1 MQDDKIRVLIVDD
14 AADTRDSIK
23 KLLQFDK
30 AIEVIGTIGTA
41 KDAIQMAVEKQP
53 HVVLMDINM
62 PDMDGI
68 AATEGMRK
76 KVPFVQV
83 IILSVQDDLNFMRRA
98 MMAGARDFLTKP
110 PDIDELVSAI
120 HRAYD
125 LAKEEIG
132 KMGSVNVTG
141 MTAGGEAIYG
151 SAIFGKVVMVYSPK
165 GGTGVTTLATNLAV
179 CLNTPSSQ
187 VVLVDGSLQF
197 GDVTVFLNEQPR
209 LSITD
214 LAPRAD
220 ELDPE
225 IVNEVLI
232 NHSQTG
238 LRILAASPRP
248 EQADKITGDQFI
260 KILRYLRRLFH
271 FTIIDTSS
279 YLTDPIIS
287 AMDEADYGI
296 FVERIRAY
304 MLKALREAKV
314 NSSWI
319 NPDTAYEEAML
330 AFVDAVMDRTSQ
342 NRFLGDFISL
352 QQRISHYGMFNS
364 LSQTLL
370 KITSPGVPD
379 FYQGTELW
387 DFSLVDPDNRR
398 LVDYGI
404 RMEMLEEIKRMEA
417 GFGRKELVRR
427 LMADK
432 EDGRIKLYLT
442 YRLVNFRRENRGLFE
457 KGEYLPLEA
466 RGTLA
471 ENVCAFARRGHGK
484 SLIIAV
490 PRFVSKIVPWP
501 ELPLG
506 EKVWP
511 ETSLLIP
518 FAPAGARYRQ
528 VLTGESV
535 TALDFE
541 GNTILPLAEVFADCP
556 VAALEADEG

>member
-110 PDIDELVSAI
+110 PDIDELISAI
-120 HRAYD
+120 HRSYD

-132 KMGSVNVTG
+132 KLGSVNVTG

-165 GGTGVTTLATNLAV
+165 GGTGVTTIATNLAV
-179 CLNTPSSQ
+179 CLNTPNTH

-209 LSITD
+209 LSIAD

-248 EQADKITGDQFI
+248 ELAEKITGDQFV

-271 FTIIDTSS
+271 FIVIDTSS

-287 AMDEADYGI
+287 AMDEADLIVLLTTQDIPAIRDTKI
-296 FVERIRAY
+296 FLNLVDSLNISKEKILFVLNKSDRRIPITPEKVSES
-304 MLKALREAKV
+304 LKHDVKLE
-314 NSSWI
+314 I
-319 NPDTAYEEAML
+319 PFD
-330 AFVDAVMDRTSQ
+330 DRTV
-342 NRFLGDFISL
+342 I
-352 QQRISHYGMFNS
+352 NS
-364 LSQTLL
+364 
-370 KITSPGVPD
+370 V
-379 FYQGTELW
+379 
-387 DFSLVDPDNRR
+387 
-398 LVDYGI
+398 
-404 RMEMLEEIKRMEA
+404 
-417 GFGRKELVRR
+417 
-427 LMADK
+427 
-432 EDGRIKLYLT
+432 
-442 YRLVNFRRENRGLFE
+442 NRGLPFVLDPKPQPIMRNVVQLADTIKSILVSE
-457 KGEYLPLEA
+457 K
-466 RGTLA
+466 
-471 ENVCAFARRGHGK
+471 K
-484 SLIIAV
+484 
-490 PRFVSKIVPWP
+490 P
-501 ELPLG
+501 EV
-506 EKVWP
+506 EKK
-511 ETSLLIP
+511 
-518 FAPAGARYRQ
+518 A
-528 VLTGESV
+528 
-535 TALDFE
+535 
-541 GNTILPLAEVFADCP
+541 
-556 VAALEADEG
+556 

>member
-14 AADTRDSIK
+14 AVDTRDSIK

-68 AATEGMRK
+68 AATEAMRK
-76 KVPFVQV
+76 KVPFVQI

-165 GGTGVTTLATNLAV
+165 GGTGVTTIATNLAV
-179 CLNTPSSQ
+179 CLNSPNTH

-209 LSITD
+209 LSIAD

-248 EQADKITGDQFI
+248 EQAEKITGEQFV

-271 FTIIDTSS
+271 FIVVDTSS

-287 AMDEADYGI
+287 AMDEADLIVLLTTQDIPAIRDTKI
-296 FVERIRAY
+296 FLNLVDSLNISKEKILFVLNKSDRRIPITPEKVSES
-304 MLKALREAKV
+304 LKHDVKLE
-314 NSSWI
+314 I
-319 NPDTAYEEAML
+319 PFD
-330 AFVDAVMDRTSQ
+330 DRTV
-342 NRFLGDFISL
+342 I
-352 QQRISHYGMFNS
+352 NS
-364 LSQTLL
+364 
-370 KITSPGVPD
+370 V
-379 FYQGTELW
+379 
-387 DFSLVDPDNRR
+387 
-398 LVDYGI
+398 
-404 RMEMLEEIKRMEA
+404 
-417 GFGRKELVRR
+417 
-427 LMADK
+427 
-432 EDGRIKLYLT
+432 
-442 YRLVNFRRENRGLFE
+442 NRGLPFVLDPKPQPIIRNLVQLADTIKSILVSESKPEVE
-457 KGEYLPLEA
+457 KKA
-466 RGTLA
+466 
-471 ENVCAFARRGHGK
+471 
-484 SLIIAV
+484 
-490 PRFVSKIVPWP
+490 
-501 ELPLG
+501 
-506 EKVWP
+506 
-511 ETSLLIP
+511 
-518 FAPAGARYRQ
+518 
-528 VLTGESV
+528 
-535 TALDFE
+535 
-541 GNTILPLAEVFADCP
+541 
-556 VAALEADEG
+556 

>member
-14 AADTRDSIK
+14 AVDTRDSIK

-68 AATEGMRK
+68 AATEAMRK
-76 KVPFVQV
+76 KVPFVQI

-165 GGTGVTTLATNLAV
+165 GGTGVTTIATNLAV
-179 CLNTPSSQ
+179 CLNSPNTH

-209 LSITD
+209 LSIAD

-248 EQADKITGDQFI
+248 EQAEKITGEQFV

-271 FTIIDTSS
+271 FIVVDTSS

-287 AMDEADYGI
+287 AMDEADLIVLLTTQDIPAIRDTKI
-296 FVERIRAY
+296 FLNLVDSLNISKEKILFVLNKSDRRIPITPEKVSES
-304 MLKALREAKV
+304 LKHDVKLE
-314 NSSWI
+314 I
-319 NPDTAYEEAML
+319 PFD
-330 AFVDAVMDRTSQ
+330 DRTV
-342 NRFLGDFISL
+342 I
-352 QQRISHYGMFNS
+352 NS
-364 LSQTLL
+364 
-370 KITSPGVPD
+370 V
-379 FYQGTELW
+379 
-387 DFSLVDPDNRR
+387 
-398 LVDYGI
+398 
-404 RMEMLEEIKRMEA
+404 
-417 GFGRKELVRR
+417 
-427 LMADK
+427 
-432 EDGRIKLYLT
+432 
-442 YRLVNFRRENRGLFE
+442 NRGLPFVLDPKPQPIIRNLVQLADTIKSILVSEGKPEVE
-457 KGEYLPLEA
+457 KKA
-466 RGTLA
+466 
-471 ENVCAFARRGHGK
+471 
-484 SLIIAV
+484 
-490 PRFVSKIVPWP
+490 
-501 ELPLG
+501 
-506 EKVWP
+506 
-511 ETSLLIP
+511 
-518 FAPAGARYRQ
+518 
-528 VLTGESV
+528 
-535 TALDFE
+535 
-541 GNTILPLAEVFADCP
+541 
-556 VAALEADEG
+556 